1 MEVKNLTFLKSSI
14 LLFSAMALFSC
25 KKEDATE
32 PKSNLNAMQLN
43 DYVAKLP
50 SVQQRTPFAERLA
63 GQNVGRNVSLLD
75 DAVFTANSSRYYEQ
89 AKEYENQLLFTENDE
104 VFYPGALLKSKT
116 VVDGS
121 YSAIFAPRKPYTIST
136 SLTGD
141 KTSITVENASLS
153 AARNAISELLN
164 KNFNAP
170 PANITY
176 NSYEVHD
183 EQHLKLALGASYT
196 GAINSVKGN
205 VNFKYETEKTR
216 YIVKIEQVFYTIDV
230 DAPQK
235 PSDFFKEDFDFQKE
249 LGSEKPIYIS
259 SIKYGRVLLLGIESS
274 LTKTEV
280 EAKINASFLS
290 GKISAEAETAF
301 NDLKKSST
309 ITGRVLGGNAKLAG
323 KSIGDFNAIRT
334 FLEEG
339 ATFGK
344 DNLGVPISYR
354 LRELGTNNV
363 FRTVIYSKYLKN
375 DAGSVDNKKLDFE
388 ILIKDG
394 NLSDLLGRNQR
405 VLHYVVNRHKEKN
418 ISSSDKLKYNYYQI
432 IQAIP
437 SLEKGEKITID
448 AVIKKEHGAVEVT
461 FELPPFE
468 DLVRK
473 AMHTPTNKNM
483 YDLDEGKDKGLQ
495 LNDTSGTYYLTIGI
509 KNQKVN

>member
-1 MEVKNLTFLKSSI
+1 MEVKNLTFLKSSV

-32 PKSNLNAMQLN
+32 PKSNLNATQLN

-205 VNFKYETEKTR
+205 VNFK
-216 YIVKIEQVFYTIDV
+216 
-230 DAPQK
+230 
-235 PSDFFKEDFDFQKE
+235 
-249 LGSEKPIYIS
+249 
-259 SIKYGRVLLLGIESS
+259 
-274 LTKTEV
+274 
-280 EAKINASFLS
+280 
-290 GKISAEAETAF
+290 
-301 NDLKKSST
+301 
-309 ITGRVLGGNAKLAG
+309 
-323 KSIGDFNAIRT
+323 
-334 FLEEG
+334 
-339 ATFGK
+339 
-344 DNLGVPISYR
+344 
-354 LRELGTNNV
+354 
-363 FRTVIYSKYLKN
+363 
-375 DAGSVDNKKLDFE
+375 
-388 ILIKDG
+388 
-394 NLSDLLGRNQR
+394 
-405 VLHYVVNRHKEKN
+405 
-418 ISSSDKLKYNYYQI
+418 
-432 IQAIP
+432 
-437 SLEKGEKITID
+437 
-448 AVIKKEHGAVEVT
+448 
-461 FELPPFE
+461 
-468 DLVRK
+468 
-473 AMHTPTNKNM
+473 
-483 YDLDEGKDKGLQ
+483 
-495 LNDTSGTYYLTIGI
+495 
-509 KNQKVN
+509 

>member
-1 MEVKNLTFLKSSI
+1 MEVKNLTFLKSSV

-25 KKEDATE
+25 
-32 PKSNLNAMQLN
+32 MQLN

-344 DNLGVPISYR
+344 DNLGVPLSYR

-418 ISSSDKLKYNYYQI
+418 ISSSDKLKYNYSQI

-448 AVIKKEHGAVEVT
+448 AKIIKNHGIVEVT

-473 AMHTPTNKNM
+473 AMHTPANKNM
-483 YDLDEGKDKGLQ
+483 YDLDEGKDKGLR

-509 KNQKVN
+509 KKQKVN